1 MDGFWIWLATS
12 LFLSWLAGKPASPP
26 PVAPQPQPMKE
37 TVILLPNADGKST
50 GIVFKAN
57 GQETTVTEPY
67 QGIESTGGKVVSK
80 TFSAEEM
87 QRLYPDVMQ
96 ALPEKPRSF
105 TLRFEE
111 NGTKLTAES
120 AMMVED
126 IRQEILKRAVPE
138 VTVIGHTDRVGSE
151 EDNLRLSRARA
162 EAIRDILIAGGV
174 PAQIIQAIG
183 LGELEPEVM
192 TEDGV
197 AEPRNRRVEI
207 SVR

>member
-1 MDGFWIWLATS
+1 
-12 LFLSWLAGKPASPP
+12 
-26 PVAPQPQPMKE
+26 
-37 TVILLPNADGKST
+37 
-50 GIVFKAN
+50 
-57 GQETTVTEPY
+57 
-67 QGIESTGGKVVSK
+67 
-80 TFSAEEM
+80 M